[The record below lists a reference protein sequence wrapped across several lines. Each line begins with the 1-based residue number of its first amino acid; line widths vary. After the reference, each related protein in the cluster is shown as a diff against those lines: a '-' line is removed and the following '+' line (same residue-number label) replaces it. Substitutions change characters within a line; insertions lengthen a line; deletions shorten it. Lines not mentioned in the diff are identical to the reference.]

1 MWEKISKMLKF
12 SDLVTVIAIGAL
24 VVGEIWFVGIVED
37 ALNGCLGSFSQD
49 WLRRVGMP
57 LAFAFMAIVLWS
69 RRRGG
74 SSSKDSIVLF
84 MQSVVTAHWA
94 PIISL
99 VAFGCHF
106 SWGTDMLKDA
116 YLGQDGMWLKGATFL
131 IGSVLVVLL
140 QPKAARK
147 PEVPDEERTLLVSG
161 LSYPRGEFNL
171 NGFAYPLEH
180 YRNTKKVLVFTSKE
194 NMESESKCGKNIYE
208 DVREAMERALGSG
221 GTLPK
226 VEYVLV
232 DMNNFEECY
241 NAVEKRLGEC
251 EGGDTRGTVINVSPG
266 TSALTSALTLHA
278 IRGQRLMTYNKQG
291 GEHKGNVNVK
301 VRLDVFTVETLVRE
315 LRRELDES

>member
-1 MWEKISKMLKF
+1 MNCKKLK
-12 SDLVTVIAIGAL
+12 SRSSVTALAIAAI
-24 VVGEIWFVGIVED
+24 VVGELLFVGIAED
-37 ALNGCLGSFSQD
+37 ALMGRLESLWQD
-49 WLRRVGMP
+49 WRWWAAML
-57 LAFAFMAIVLWS
+57 LAFVVASVLWH
-69 RRRGG
+69 RRTWV
-74 SSSKDSIVLF
+74 SFFKDTVVLF
-84 MQSVVTAHWA
+84 LGNIVTVHWVS
-94 PIISL
+94 ILSL
-99 VAFGCHF
+99 VVFGWHF
-106 SWGTDMLKDA
+106 SWGMDILESA
-116 YLGQDGMWLKGATFL
+116 YLEQDVLLVIKGATFL
-131 IGSVLVVLL
+131 IGAVIIVLI
-140 QPKAARK
+140 QPKAERK
-147 PEVPDEERTLLVSG
+147 PEVQDEERTLLVSG

-241 NAVEKRLGEC
+241 NAVEKRLGEY
-251 EGGDTRGTVINVSPG
+251 EGGDTHGTVINVSPG

-291 GEHKGNVNVK
+291 GDHKGNVNVK
-301 VRLDVFTVETLVRE
+301 VGLDVFTVETLVRE

>member
-1 MWEKISKMLKF
+1 MNCKKLK
-12 SDLVTVIAIGAL
+12 SSGLVTVIAITAI
-24 VVGEIWFVGIVED
+24 VVGELRFVGIAED
-37 ALNGCLGSFSQD
+37 AHTGRLECLWQD
-49 WLRRVGMP
+49 WQRWAAML
-57 LAFAFMAIVLWS
+57 LAFGVVASVLWH
-69 RRRGG
+69 RRPGKG
-74 SSSKDSIVLF
+74 FFKDTVVLF
-84 MQSVVTAHWA
+84 LGNIVTVHWES
-94 PIISL
+94 ILSL
-99 VAFGCHF
+99 VVFGCHF
-106 SWGTDMLKDA
+106 SWGMDILQSA
-116 YLGQDGMWLKGATFL
+116 YLEHDVLLLIKGATFL
-131 IGSVLVVLL
+131 IGAVIIVLI
-140 QPKAARK
+140 QPKAERK
-147 PEVPDEERTLLVSG
+147 PEVQDEERTLLVSG

-194 NMESESKCGKNIYE
+194 NMESESVCGKNIYE

-291 GEHKGNVNVK
+291 GDHKGNVNVK
-301 VRLDVFTVETLVRE
+301 VRLDVFSVETLVRE

>member
-1 MWEKISKMLKF
+1 MNCKKLK
-12 SDLVTVIAIGAL
+12 SRNSVTALAIAAI
-24 VVGEIWFVGIVED
+24 VVGEFLFVGIAED
-37 ALNGCLGSFSQD
+37 ALMGRLECLWQD
-49 WLRRVGMP
+49 WLRWAAMLLVFGVV
-57 LAFAFMAIVLWS
+57 AGVLWH
-69 RRRGG
+69 RRPWV
-74 SSSKDSIVLF
+74 SFFKDTFVLF
-84 MQSVVTAHWA
+84 LGNIATAHLA
-94 PIISL
+94 SILSL
-99 VAFGCHF
+99 VVFGCHF
-106 SWGTDMLKDA
+106 TWGMDILKSW
-116 YLGQDGMWLKGATFL
+116 YLEQDVLLLIKGATLL
-131 IGSVLVVLL
+131 IGAVIIVLI
-140 QPKAARK
+140 QPKAERK
-147 PEVPDEERTLLVSG
+147 PEVQDEERTLLVSG

-194 NMESESKCGKNIYE
+194 NMESESVWGKNIYE

-301 VRLDVFTVETLVRE
+301 VRLDVFSVETLVRE

>member
-1 MWEKISKMLKF
+1 MNCKKLK
-12 SDLVTVIAIGAL
+12 SRSSVTALAITAI
-24 VVGEIWFVGIVED
+24 VVGELRFVGIAED
-37 ALNGCLGSFSQD
+37 ALMGRLECLWQD
-49 WLRRVGMP
+49 WQRWAAML
-57 LAFAFMAIVLWS
+57 LAFGVVASVLWH
-69 RRRGG
+69 RRPWDGFF
-74 SSSKDSIVLF
+74 KDTVVLF
-84 MQSVVTAHWA
+84 LGNIVTVHWES
-94 PIISL
+94 ILSL
-99 VAFGCHF
+99 VVFGCHF
-106 SWGTDMLKDA
+106 SWWMDILQSA
-116 YLGQDGMWLKGATFL
+116 YLEHDVLLLIKGATFL
-131 IGSVLVVLL
+131 IGAVIIVLI
-140 QPKAARK
+140 QPRAERK

-241 NAVEKRLGEC
+241 NAVEKRLGEH